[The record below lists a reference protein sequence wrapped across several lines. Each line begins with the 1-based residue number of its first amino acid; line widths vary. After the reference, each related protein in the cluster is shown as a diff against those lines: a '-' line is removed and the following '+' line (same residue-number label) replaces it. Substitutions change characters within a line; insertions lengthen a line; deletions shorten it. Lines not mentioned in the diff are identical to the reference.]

1 MRQSRS
7 SNSNSTLNQVQLQY
21 CIKIT
26 KKMNDFTMARYFR
39 QPVDPKRDGAE
50 DYFDKIR
57 KPMDI
62 GTVLQNLQDNK
73 YSSVDQWRNDMNLI
87 WKNAMTYNNPQSP
100 LYIIAQDLQ
109 ETFKKM
115 TEYIPRT
122 QTVEWIIKVRKEH
135 SILQRI
141 IDARPSTGNLTLSS
155 SSITNNP
162 VKSDNSNINV
172 EKSSSK
178 PHQARIVL
186 KPPQRSHHS

>member
-7 SNSNSTLNQVQLQY
+7 SNANSTLNQVQHQY
-21 CIKIT
+21 CVKIT
-26 KKMNDFTMARYFR
+26 KKINDFTMARFFR

-50 DYFDKIR
+50 DYLEKIK

-73 YSSVDQWRNDMNLI
+73 YTSVDQWRNDMNLI
-87 WKNAMTYNNPQSP
+87 WKNAMTYNDSHSP

-115 TEYIPRT
+115 TENIPRNT
-122 QTVEWIIKVRKEH
+122 TVEWIIKVRKEH
-135 SILQRI
+135 NMLQRI
-141 IDARPSTGNLTLSS
+141 IDARPPGGHLSLSS
-155 SSITNNP
+155 ASNSSSKPEHSNT
-162 VKSDNSNINV
+162 DN
-172 EKSSSK
+172 EKPSK

-186 KPPQRSHHS
+186 KPLHKSHHS